1 MRSRVIVKWR
11 ERLICYYEEFME
23 WLHSIKHSI
32 IPNKRTRNNLS
43 EEYHIYERYAGEPF
57 MRDFLDERTRK
68 AVTNRYSIRI
78 GSGPCDEEKTQ
89 HKDGTI
95 TVGKVR
101 LMRNRTLIDEATLV
115 IKNEENKLIYWKFN

>member
-1 MRSRVIVKWR
+1 MVTFNQTQHNSEQK
-11 ERLICYYEEFME
+11 
-23 WLHSIKHSI
+23 
-32 IPNKRTRNNLS
+32 NK

-78 GSGPCDEEKTQ
+78 GSRPCDEENTLY
-89 HKDGTI
+89 KDGTI